1 MRSTIEVQSKKH
13 MFGAVLL
20 ALVAMGMSTPVEAK
34 KIVKICG
41 ILPTSGPNAALGAG
55 MMNSMALAVS
65 KINSSGVLGEIELEL
80 VKLDDGSQASLG
92 VNAALRAASDPDVLA
107 CSAHWNSPVALATRD
122 VFNREGLANLTPASI
137 NWRLTAEQKGDQIF
151 RIAPPD
157 TWQLEMAS
165 RYPISADRKTFYLI
179 DDNTQY
185 GKSLVA
191 EMEKYI
197 TPRGGKKVGSD
208 SIAVGEKDFTA
219 VLTKAKELSPDFIFF
234 GGVTT
239 ESALIRQQMM
249 KLGLKSMF
257 YTGSGTMSPT
267 FITIAGPAA
276 EGTRAYFYGLPYQSY
291 PGGKSFNA
299 AYAAAGFDK
308 PAETYGIWSYA
319 CVEVIADAIKRAAAA
334 GQLNRRAVIDALK
347 GSTFQT
353 VLGEISFGAHGDV
366 KQRIM
371 GYYAVEKGKWVMT
384 EVGRDGVDGQ
394 IVKLDAPVPLDT
406 E

>member
-1 MRSTIEVQSKKH
+1 MRPLLKACRTGYFLSAALIALAVVG
-13 MFGAVLL
+13 GARS
-20 ALVAMGMSTPVEAK
+20 AEAK

-55 MMNSMALAVS
+55 MMNSMVLAVN
-65 KINSSGVLGEIELEL
+65 KINASGALGEIQLEL
-80 VKLDDGSQASLG
+80 VKLDDGSQASIG

-157 TWQLEMAS
+157 TWQLQMAS
-165 RYPISADRKTFYLI
+165 RYPVSVDRKKFYLI

-197 TPRGGKKVGSD
+197 VPAGGVKLGSD

-219 VLTKAKELSPDFIFF
+219 VLTKAKALSPDFIFF

-239 ESALIRQQMM
+239 ESALLRQQMV
-249 KLGLKSMF
+249 KLGMKSMF

-276 EGTRAYFYGLPYQSY
+276 EGTRAYFYGLPFQSY
-291 PGGKSFNA
+291 PGGKAFND
-299 AYAAAGFDK
+299 AYAAAHFDK

-319 CVEVIADAIKRAAAA
+319 CVEILADAIKRAAAA
-334 GQLNRRAVIDALK
+334 GQLNRRGVIDALK
-347 GSTFQT
+347 SSTFPT
-353 VLGEISFGAHGDV
+353 VLGDISFVTHGDV
-366 KQRIM
+366 KQRVM
-371 GYYAVEKGKWVMT
+371 GYYSVEKGKWVMT
-384 EVGRDGVDGQ
+384 EVGKDGLEGK
-394 IVKLDAPVPLDT
+394 IVKLNAPVALDS